1 MSSVR
6 KRSNELMTLKV
17 DDATLTD
24 DLDIAETMKSYFST
38 VFTTEDHANFP
49 EYDNIV
55 DLKLSKL
62 ISVVACHI
70 LRNSIQTNPLGLILF
85 HRTS

>member
-6 KRSNELMTLKV
+6 KRPNELTTLKV
-17 DDATLTD
+17 DDTTLTD

-38 VFTTEDHANFP
+38 VFATEDHANFLD
-49 EYDNIV
+49 YYNIV

-62 ISVVACHI
+62 ISIVTPIWFVTYSGTQSKQIPWA
-70 LRNSIQTNPLGLILF
+70 
-85 HRTS
+85 